1 MHSYEKAYACM
12 ALLCAYS
19 RTRDTRTGGTNYSI
33 SGWKQPYETGS
44 DSRMRADER
53 RNHRGSQGM
62 LQYMR
67 VASVRARAPRTA
79 PPSEFLLLLRF
90 NEMLR
95 PLARDYFPI
104 APINSPFDRFR
115 LSWRDSG
122 TPFLPDDPWGY
133 DFHRR
138 LLYFIES
145 CRLYD
150 AYSGEFN

>member
-1 MHSYEKAYACM
+1 MYVC
-12 ALLCAYS
+12 S
-19 RTRDTRTGGTNYSI
+19 RIREILAQAEPTIRSRGENNPTRRA
-33 SGWKQPYETGS
+33 S

-67 VASVRARAPRTA
+67 VAPVRVFPPPSSSLTPLGA

-104 APINSPFDRFR
+104 APINSPFDRSRR

-122 TPFLPDDPWGY
+122 TPFLSLTIPRATNSVGDTFVPD
-133 DFHRR
+133 
-138 LLYFIES
+138 
-145 CRLYD
+145 
-150 AYSGEFN
+150 